1 VRRTILIAAVI
12 AAAGTPA
19 DASAAVLRVSPT
31 SVPAG
36 DTVRASGSVGGGC
49 ARGDTV
55 TITSQAFDPAREFAG
70 VPAIFARAGRNGDF
84 SVSTMIPITLAGGRY
99 SVSGRCGGGNFG
111 STSLRV
117 NRSAFVDVARSSVP
131 AGDYV
136 RLFGSVR
143 AGCPVGDTVT
153 ILSKAFSG
161 RQQFAGVPAVST
173 RVGQNGSFS
182 ASAFIP
188 VTRGHGTYS
197 IRARCGGGSFGNAS
211 LRVTRSAF
219 LDVDPPTVGAGGRV
233 RAFGSVRG
241 GCPSGDTVTII
252 SPAFDP
258 AQEFAGVPAI
268 FARVGRHGAFSVK
281 TTIPSNRAAGRY
293 VLSGRCGGGNFASA
307 GLRVT

>member
-1 VRRTILIAAVI
+1 VRRTILIGAVI
-12 AAAGTPA
+12 AAGAPA
-19 DASAAVLRVSPT
+19 TSSAAVLRVSRT

-36 DTVRASGSVGGGC
+36 DTVRVSGSAGGGC

-55 TITSQAFDPAREFAG
+55 TITSRAFDPAREFAG
-70 VPAIFARAGRNGDF
+70 VPAIFARAARNGSF
-84 SVSTMIPITLAGGRY
+84 SVRTLIPVTLVAGRY
-99 SVSGRCGGGNFG
+99 AVSGRCGGGTFG

-143 AGCPVGDTVT
+143 GGCPVGDTVT

-161 RQQFAGVPAVST
+161 RQRFAGVPAVSA

-211 LRVTRSAF
+211 LRVDRSAF

-241 GCPSGDTVTII
+241 GCPRGDTVTII
-252 SPAFDP
+252 SRAFDP

-268 FARVGRHGAFSVK
+268 FARVGPQGAFSVK
-281 TTIPSNRAAGRY
+281 TLIPSDRAAGRY
-293 VLSGRCGGGNFASA
+293 MLSGRCGGGNFASA
-307 GLRVT
+307 SLRVT